1 MAVNLN
7 KMATAMLAHD
17 TVNQGIEVL
26 GGNGAIESFSILPR
40 LLRDNVVYEN
50 WEGTHN
56 VLCAQVLRDCDRLN
70 VHKGFFEVLA
80 ERLGE
85 AAVAAHREELTAIL
99 TGDPDIAALRFRTL
113 AKRLAVQVMLA
124 AMSPVA
130 ALRDHATLF
139 ARHLEPL
146 KVDAD
151 YMALIDR
158 LQR

>member
-1 MAVNLN
+1 
-7 KMATAMLAHD
+7 
-17 TVNQGIEVL
+17 
-26 GGNGAIESFSILPR
+26 

-56 VLCAQVLRDCDRLN
+56 VLCAQVLRDCARLG
-70 VHKGFFEVLA
+70 VHDGFFEVLA

-85 AAVAAHREELTAIL
+85 GAVAAHRQELTAIL
-99 TGDPDIAALRFRTL
+99 AEEPDIAALRFRTL

-124 AMSPVA
+124 AMSPVET
-130 ALRDHATLF
+130 LRDHATLV